1 MEISQLTF
9 HPRHTR
15 FTVRFRNRLY
25 SSQVDDIATRLC
37 EMLPTLTDHRCINR
51 HGLPFTEELNDTEL
65 GHVFEHVV
73 LELLSQRE
81 IYARGQTT
89 WNWERDAIGT
99 YQVTISSG
107 KRIAIKECVLIAQ
120 AIFTNLLLG
129 PPLRLKPMEGPRR
142 MPAAKRG
149 SLFEFGGLLPNHPA
163 EAGQLGG
170 EVKLR
175 RH

>member
-9 HPRHTR
+9 HQRHTR

-25 SSQVDDIATRLC
+25 SSQVDDIANRLC
-37 EMLPTLTDHRCINR
+37 EMLPNLTDHRCTNR
-51 HGLPFTEELNDTEL
+51 HGLPFTEELADTEL

-81 IYARGQTT
+81 IYAQGQTT
-89 WNWERDAIGT
+89 WDWEHDAIGT
-99 YQVTISSG
+99 YHVSLGTG
-107 KRIAIKECVLIAQ
+107 KRIAVKQCLIIAQ

-129 PPLRLKPMEGPRR
+129 PPLKLQPMRRFERSTNKLFGFEGPLT
-142 MPAAKRG
+142 PKR
-149 SLFEFGGLLPNHPA
+149 PA
-163 EAGQLGG
+163 EAGLLGG
-170 EVKLR
+170 EVRLR